1 MVRRVRV
8 ARHAL
13 TKETAV
19 VAYGLELTPTFSYYI
34 QLLLLLIRINDED
47 IESIG
52 AHTQEGVKCVCVT
65 YPSRFA
71 SLFDSIIY
79 GVA

>member
-1 MVRRVRV
+1 M
-8 ARHAL
+8 
-13 TKETAV
+13 

-34 QLLLLLIRINDED
+34 LFLLLLITINDED

-52 AHTQEGVKCVCVT
+52 AHTQEGVKCVCVLH
-65 YPSRFA
+65 PSRLA
-71 SLFDSIIY
+71 SLIDCIIY